1 MIASVYSSV
10 ILKSYFTILS
20 PWLWL
25 SFLQPLEAV
34 DGKLLVIIQRS
45 SCNDME
51 FQIHVVIQCCCSA
64 LMNALHSLAANLIQ
78 C

>member
-1 MIASVYSSV
+1 MIASVYSSD
-10 ILKSYFTILS
+10 IFKSYFTVLS

-34 DGKLLVIIQRS
+34 DGKLLVSIQHCR
-45 SCNDME
+45 CNDME

-64 LMNALHSLAANLIQ
+64 LMKALHSLAANLIQ